1 MTPGDELKAGSAS
14 SERSQFRLLAE
25 RRFGPFFGVQ
35 FLGAFNDNVFK
46 QALVILLAFETASYT
61 TMSSDALQNLAQAL
75 FILPF
80 LIFSATAGQIADKYE
95 KSTLITITVALE
107 LVIMMLGAAGFFMK
121 SLPVLLTALLLG
133 GVQSTLFGPVKY
145 AILPQQLK
153 DTELVGGNALVET
166 GTSIAVLLG
175 MVYGGW
181 LIAQS
186 AWGIAAVAASTC
198 AISVIAIALSR
209 FIPKAPAA
217 DPELRIS
224 LNPLAETWRNLVHLT
239 DRRTVFLSIL
249 GISWFWFYGAM
260 LVTQFP
266 NLTRNVLGGTEYVV
280 TLLLVVFS
288 IGVGAGSLL
297 CERLSGHKIELG
309 LVPFGSI
316 GLTLFGIDL
325 WWATASVAP
334 HPPVGAMDFM
344 RDAAHWRILA
354 DLALIGVFGGLY
366 IVPLYALVQSR
377 SDPASRSR
385 TIAGNNILNAVFII
399 AAAALAIALFQLGL
413 TIPQLILVTALLNAA
428 VAIYIYTLVPEFL
441 MRFMAWLLIHSVYRL
456 QKRGIER
463 IPDEGPALLVCNHVS
478 YVDALVISA
487 ACRRPIRWVMDHR
500 IFATPLLSFF
510 FRTARAIP
518 VAPARE
524 NPEVLERA
532 YDAIA
537 QALEAGE
544 LVGIFPEGA
553 LTRDGEI
560 ARFRGGVNR
569 ILERTP
575 VPVIPMA
582 LSGLWESLFA
592 RHPGKLARVPWR
604 LFPRIRVAV
613 GDAVPATAAAPD
625 ALRATVAILRGEWR

>member
-1 MTPGDELKAGSAS
+1 MNQEG
-14 SERSQFRLLAE
+14 ERSQFRLLAE

-46 QALVILLAFETASYT
+46 QALVILLAYQTASFT
-61 TMSSDALQNLAQAL
+61 TLSSDALQNLAQAL

-121 SLPVLLTALLLG
+121 SLPVLLAALFLG

-186 AWGIAAVAASTC
+186 GWGITAVTVSTC
-198 AISVIAIALSR
+198 AISLAALVLSR

-217 DPELRIS
+217 DPELRIEW
-224 LNPLAETWRNLVHLT
+224 NIARETWRNLVHLT

-266 NLTRNVLGGTEYVV
+266 NLTRNVLIGTEHVV

-288 IGVGAGSLL
+288 VGVGAGSLL
-297 CERLSGHKIELG
+297 CERLSGHKIEIG

-316 GLTLFGIDL
+316 GLTLFGVDL
-325 WWATASVAP
+325 WWATATAP
-334 HPPVGAMDFM
+334 VHPPVDAMAFM
-344 RDAAHWRILA
+344 QDAANWRILA
-354 DLALIGVFGGLY
+354 DLALIGIFGGLY

-377 SDPASRSR
+377 SDVASRSR
-385 TIAGNNILNAVFII
+385 TIAGNNILNALFII
-399 AAAALAIALFQLGL
+399 AAALLAIVLFHFGL
-413 TIPQLILVTALLNAA
+413 SIPQVILVTAILNAA

-456 QKRGIER
+456 QKTGLER
-463 IPDEGPALLVCNHVS
+463 IPEEGPALLVCNHVS

-500 IFATPLLSFF
+500 IFRTPLLSFF
-510 FRTARAIP
+510 FRTAQAIP
-518 VAPARE
+518 IAPARE
-524 NPEVLERA
+524 NPDILERA

-537 QALEAGE
+537 EALANGE
-544 LVGIFPEGA
+544 LVGLFPEGR
-553 LTRDGEI
+553 LTTDGEI
-560 ARFRGGVNR
+560 GQFRGGVNR
-569 ILERTP
+569 ILARTP
-575 VPVIPMA
+575 VPVVPLA
-582 LSGLWESLFA
+582 LSGLWDSLFA
-592 RHPGKLARVPWR
+592 RRPDKLKRVPWR
-604 LFPRIRVAV
+604 LFPRVRVAV
-613 GDAVPATAAAPD
+613 GDTVTPSSATPD
-625 ALRATVAILRGEWR
+625 RLRSVILELRGDWR